1 MLLALLT
8 AGLVGALAI
17 SLVKRYADQQEL
29 DYLTAN
35 ANAAARQALPL
46 MFPQVSPTQ
55 LQQLAQTTAFLGNLR
70 VRIQDTQ
77 KNIIADSGA
86 RNGPDSFV
94 WILPPDPDKTR
105 DGEPQVMSIMLG
117 RRRPMRNA
125 DGTIVQQPPGT
136 RYMLVERTDGPW
148 GRRFVFQAMTDTPPQ
163 DTATTTPALDTDNR
177 STRTVSVPIGD
188 ETHTIGFVELSGAP
202 NFGGELTA
210 ATLQALI
217 VAAVL
222 ATGVAGVV
230 ALFVG
235 RGLTAPLKNLA
246 LAANRMSGGDLT
258 TRAAVSSDDE
268 TGQVASQ
275 FNEMAERLQSSFTEL
290 GAERDTLR
298 RFIAD
303 ASHELRTPITAIKT
317 FNELLRGGAADDPAT
332 RTEFLSES
340 QSQIER
346 LEWIT
351 RNLLDLSRLDSGVA
365 SMDMAVNDAGEIMQ
379 AAAAAYKQSAIDKG
393 VALVVTPPD
402 PRVGFRCDRAR
413 IEIVL
418 SNLIDN
424 ALKFTRNGG
433 RIDVGAAAVDHIVRL
448 TVQDT
453 GTGIDPA
460 DLPHIFDRFYRG
472 KGSITRG
479 SGLGLALV
487 KSIVHAHGGR
497 VDVESRPGQ
506 GSRFTVDLPID
517 AAPRTS

>member
-8 AGLVGALAI
+8 AALVGALAI

-46 MFPQVSPTQ
+46 IWPQVSPSQ
-55 LQQLAQTTAFLGNLR
+55 LQQLVQTTAFLGNLR
-70 VRIQDTQ
+70 VRIQDTD
-77 KNIIADSGA
+77 KNVIVDSGA
-86 RNGPDSFV
+86 RNGPDTFV
-94 WILPPDPDKTR
+94 WILPPDPGRTR

-117 RRRPMRNA
+117 RRRPVRNP
-125 DGTIVQQPPGT
+125 DGSIVQQPPGT
-136 RYMLVERTDGPW
+136 RYMLVERNDGPW
-148 GRRFVFQAMTDTPPQ
+148 GRRFVFQALTDTPPQ
-163 DTATTTPALDTDNR
+163 DTTTTSSAMETTNR

-188 ETHTIGFVELSGAP
+188 DTHTVGFVELSGAP

-222 ATGVAGVV
+222 ASLVAGVV

-246 LAANRMSGGDLT
+246 LAANRMSRGDLT
-258 TRAAVSSDDE
+258 TRAAVANDDE
-268 TGQVASQ
+268 TGQVARQ
-275 FNEMAERLQSSFTEL
+275 FNEMAERMQSSFTEL
-290 GAERDTLR
+290 SAERDTLR

-317 FNELLRGGAADDPAT
+317 FNELLRNGAADDLAT
-332 RTEFLSES
+332 RTEFLAES
-340 QSQIER
+340 QTQIER

-379 AAAAAYKQSAIDKG
+379 VAAAAYRQSAIDKG
-393 VALVVTPPD
+393 VALVVTQPD
-402 PRVGFRCDRAR
+402 PKLAVRCDRAR

-424 ALKFTRNGG
+424 ALKVTPNGG
-433 RIDVGAAAVDHIVRL
+433 HIDVGAETVNHIVR
-448 TVQDT
+448 VSVRDS
-453 GTGIDPA
+453 GAGIDAA
-460 DLPHIFDRFYRG
+460 DLPHIFERFYRG
-472 KGSITRG
+472 KGSVMRG

-487 KSIVHAHGGR
+487 KSIVQAHGGR
-497 VDVESRPGQ
+497 VDVDSIPGQ
-506 GSRFTVDLPID
+506 GSRFMVDLPID